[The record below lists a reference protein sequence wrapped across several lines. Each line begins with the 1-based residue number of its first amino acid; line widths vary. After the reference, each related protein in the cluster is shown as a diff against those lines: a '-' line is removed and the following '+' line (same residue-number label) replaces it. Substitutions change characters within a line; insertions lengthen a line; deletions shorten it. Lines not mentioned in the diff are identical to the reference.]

1 MKNPMIS
8 ILRKRIDA
16 YYRVVI
22 KNLRDL
28 VPKNVKYSLL
38 VEATKTI

>member
-1 MKNPMIS
+1 MIS
-8 ILRKRIDA
+8 VLRKRIDA

-28 VPKNVKYSLL
+28 APKNIKYSLI
-38 VEATKTI
+38 VAATKEI